1 MIEIKNKITKSYNE
15 ISLDEVKEKFNE
27 VYDTY
32 INYSLTEVRNRNIE
46 SARNYLTNAD
56 MIRKLYEKIFYWE

>member
-1 MIEIKNKITKSYNE
+1 MIDVKNKITKSYNE

-32 INYSLTEVRNRNIE
+32 INYSLTEVRNRNVE

-56 MIRKLYEKIFYWE
+56 MIKKLYEKIFYWE

>member
-1 MIEIKNKITKSYNE
+1 MINVKGKNEKDYSE
-15 ISLDEVKEKFNE
+15 ISLDKVKEKFNE

-32 INYSLTEVRNRNIE
+32 INYSLTEVRNRNVE

-56 MIRKLYEKIFYWE
+56 VIKTLYEKIFYWD